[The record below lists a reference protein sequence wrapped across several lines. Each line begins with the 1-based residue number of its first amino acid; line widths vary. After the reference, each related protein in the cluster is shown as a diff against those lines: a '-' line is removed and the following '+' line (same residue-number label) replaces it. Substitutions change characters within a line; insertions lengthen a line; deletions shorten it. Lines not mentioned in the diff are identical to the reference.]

1 MPDDSDSATAC
12 LRRKKNMSCFVSF
25 IVSRNETFVDF
36 FAFSFRPVSALGAG
50 EGDVRDCERV
60 QGIRALYVLLCDSVL
75 WLKPLSVTFC
85 VRRQSG
91 GKRER
96 LF

>member
-60 QGIRALYVLLCDSVL
+60 RGFAHCMYCCVILYFGSSLC
-75 WLKPLSVTFC
+75 P
-85 VRRQSG
+85 
-91 GKRER
+91 
-96 LF
+96 